1 MKNFS
6 AELPA
11 YSLILANMNVK
22 AIIDTVSILKDTLRS
37 GTGVKYKRL
46 AAVMAERIQDGR
58 IEAGIKLPPH
68 RSLAD
73 ALGVT
78 IGTVSRVYGE
88 LERLGLV
95 VARVGDGT
103 FVRQRGSENKRDEGF
118 RNSVEQ
124 PRQYYDMSRNLHI
137 PGHEPIFLAQSLT
150 ELANNP
156 QILQELSLYTPEMGL
171 MRHRQAGAR
180 WLAQS
185 DFIPLPEQVLCVN
198 GAQHGL
204 MCALIGLLRPGDTL
218 VAEQLTYPG
227 LMTAA
232 RLLGIKLL
240 GIQMDDEGLLPESLD
255 ELCRTNRVS
264 ALYCTPT
271 IQNPTN
277 AVLSVKRREAIARV
291 CHAHNL
297 LILEDDAHGVLA
309 SDRPPP
315 LSSFAPERSVLISSL
330 SKAVAAGLR
339 IGYLHAPAPLINRLS
354 TAVRTTCWMATP
366 ISFELA
372 TLWIDQG
379 IAKELLQRQVAEII
393 RRKKLV
399 TGLLAGL
406 HYKDHPESPH
416 FWIEVPE
423 PWRAAEIEAELQQK
437 QYLISTADAFTV
449 GRHAVPQ
456 FVRASVSNTWG
467 NDDMLCDGFLTLA
480 NTLSQD
486 ANRFGL

>member
-1 MKNFS
+1 MK
-6 AELPA
+6 
-11 YSLILANMNVK
+11 VK
-22 AIIDTVSILKDTLRS
+22 RIIDTVSLLRDSLRS
-37 GTGVKYKRL
+37 GVGIKYKLL
-46 AAVMAERIQDGR
+46 ATAMANRIQKGE
-58 IEAGIKLPPH
+58 IEAGTKLPPH
-68 RSLAD
+68 RILAD

-103 FVRQRGSENKRDEGF
+103 FVRQLGLESKREAGF
-118 RNSVEQ
+118 RNALDQ
-124 PRQYYDMSRNLHI
+124 PEPYYDMSRNLHI
-137 PGHEPIFLAQSLT
+137 PGQESTYLAQSLM

-156 QILQELSLYTPEMGL
+156 QILQELSLYTPDMGL

-180 WLAQS
+180 WLTQS
-185 DFIPLPEQVLCVN
+185 DFIASPEQVLCVN

-204 MCALIGLLRPGDTL
+204 TCALIGLLRPGDAL
-218 VAEQLTYPG
+218 VTEQLTYPG
-227 LMTAA
+227 LITAA
-232 RLLGIKLL
+232 RLLGIRLL
-240 GIQMDDEGLLPESLD
+240 GIEMDDEGLLPDSLD
-255 ELCRTNRVS
+255 ELCCMNRVS

-277 AVLSVKRREAIARV
+277 AVMSVERRKAIAQV
-291 CHAHNL
+291 CRTHNL

-309 SDRPPP
+309 LDRPPP
-315 LSSFAPERSVLISSL
+315 LSVFAPERSVLISGL

-339 IGYLHAPAPLINRLS
+339 VGYLHAPVTLVSRLA

-366 ISFELA
+366 IAFELA
-372 TLWIDQG
+372 SHWIDQG
-379 IAKELLQRQVAEII
+379 IAKVLLQQQVAEII

-399 TGLLAGL
+399 SDLLAGL
-406 HYKDHPESPH
+406 HFKGHPESPH

-437 QYLISTADAFTV
+437 QYLISTADAFMV
-449 GRHAVPQ
+449 GRHAMPQ

-467 NDDMLCDGFLTLA
+467 DDTNLYDGFLTLV

-486 ANRFGL
+486 TNRFGALLNK

>member
-1 MKNFS
+1 
-6 AELPA
+6 
-11 YSLILANMNVK
+11 MNVK
-22 AIIDTVSILKDTLRS
+22 TIIDTVSILKNTLET

-46 AAVMAERIQDGR
+46 AAVMAARIQEGGID
-58 IEAGIKLPPH
+58 AGTKLPPH
-68 RSLAD
+68 RSLAE

-78 IGTVSRVYGE
+78 IGTVSRIYNE
-88 LERLGLV
+88 LEHLGLV

-103 FVRQRGSENKRDEGF
+103 FVRQRGLESKSDNGF
-118 RNSVEQ
+118 RNSVDQ
-124 PRQYYDMSRNLHI
+124 TQQYYDMSRNLHI
-137 PGHEPIFLAQSLT
+137 PGHESAFLAQSLR

-171 MRHRQAGAR
+171 MRYRQAGAQ
-180 WLAQS
+180 WLTQS
-185 DFIPLPEQVLCVN
+185 DFIPSPEQVLCVN

-227 LMTAA
+227 LITAA
-232 RLLGIKLL
+232 RMLGIKLL

-277 AVLSVKRREAIARV
+277 AVLSVKRREAIART
-291 CHAHNL
+291 CHEHNL

-315 LSSFAPERSVLISSL
+315 LSVFAPERSVLISSM

-339 IGYLHAPAPLINRLS
+339 VGYLHAPAPLMSRLS

-366 ISFELA
+366 IAFELA

-379 IAKELLQRQVAEII
+379 TAKELLQRQVAEII
-393 RRKKLV
+393 RRKRLV
-399 TGLLAGL
+399 MGLLAGL
-406 HYKDHPESPH
+406 RFKDHPESPH

-423 PWRAAEIEAELQQK
+423 PWRAAEIEAEMQQK
-437 QYLISTADAFTV
+437 HYLISTADAFTV
-449 GRHAVPQ
+449 GRQAVPQ

-467 NDDMLCDGFLTLA
+467 NDDMLRDGFLTLA
-480 NTLSQD
+480 STLNQD
-486 ANRFGL
+486 ANRFGLS